1 GIPPPRFTDGL
12 ENASREYTREQ
23 VFQRIRHQSDVYGWE
38 FVYLGAKLDAIAAGD
53 AGGGW
58 RGLTGRFARHRTF
71 SGRDVR
77 RANQHDV
84 RKRLALLLHMAICL
98 ATIVL
103 RPTCSVPMT
112 EVALFEAKNRLS
124 ELIDRVQQGEVIAIT
139 RRGKVVAQ
147 LGLPGTHDSSGRAQ
161 DAVAELRAAREGV
174 SLRGLKVR
182 DLINEGRR

>member
-1 GIPPPRFTDGL
+1 VRAGIPPPRLTDGL

-38 FVYLGAKLDAIAAGD
+38 FVYLGAKLDAIAAGMRVGV
-53 AGGGW
+53 A
-58 RGLTGRFARHRTF
+58 
-71 SGRDVR
+71 DVR

-84 RKRLALLLHMAICL
+84 RKRLALLLHMAIYL

-182 DLINEGRR
+182 DLINEDRR